1 MLTHSLRSNKPVS
14 EYYFNYPT
22 KALFKDYMQSL
33 LGAAIFST
41 PLIVAW
47 SNPYVAT
54 ILGAIV
60 LMFLSFGFATW
71 RRHKSSILV
80 TDEAIGSV
88 GARVIKMPWDRID
101 RVDLRYF
108 STRREKGRL
117 AVGDEKGGW
126 MQMKLHCEGA
136 ILRIDSSI
144 QDFDKLSSFVAEAL
158 KSSQVQMS
166 PVTMENFSALGLT
179 VGPALENE
187 D

>member
-1 MLTHSLRSNKPVS
+1 VS

-60 LMFLSFGFATW
+60 LMFLSFGFSTW
-71 RRHKSSILV
+71 RRHNSAILV

-88 GARVIKMPWDRID
+88 GARVIKMPWHRID

-117 AVGDEKGGW
+117 SVGDEKGGW
-126 MQMKLHCEGA
+126 MQMKLHCEGGV
-136 ILRIDSSI
+136 LRIDSTI
-144 QDFDKLSSFVAEAL
+144 QDFDKLSSFVVEGL
-158 KSSQVQMS
+158 NSSQVQMS
-166 PVTMENFSALGLT
+166 PVTIENFSALGLT

-187 D
+187 A